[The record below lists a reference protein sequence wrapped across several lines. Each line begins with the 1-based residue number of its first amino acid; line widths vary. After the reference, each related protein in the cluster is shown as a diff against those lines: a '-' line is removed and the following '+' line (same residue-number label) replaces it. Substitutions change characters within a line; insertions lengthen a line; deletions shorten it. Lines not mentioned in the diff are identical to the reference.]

1 VVAIETALL
10 AGADGIALRPEA
22 FLGGEDANHHC
33 TGCSRG
39 RAARSTMCS
48 GLSPTVSYCHILRN
62 LGVGMELT
70 GETDFALANRI
81 FAASSGLCQRSPE
94 GGGAASRK
102 TGLARQILAVWG
114 KYSCPKAPILV

>member
-1 VVAIETALL
+1 MVGHEAALL
-10 AGADGIALRPEA
+10 AGADGAALRPDA
-22 FLGGEDANHHC
+22 LLGGEDANHHC

-70 GETDFALANRI
+70 GAMDVALANCVSCMPATGGVFR
-81 FAASSGLCQRSPE
+81 ATAVTEDERTE
-94 GGGAASRK
+94 GMP
-102 TGLARQILAVWG
+102 LAFQPAR
-114 KYSCPKAPILV
+114 

>member
-1 VVAIETALL
+1 MVGHEAALS
-10 AGADGIALRPEA
+10 AGADGAALRPDA
-22 FLGGEDANHHC
+22 LLGGEDANHHC

-81 FAASSGLCQRSPE
+81 FAASSSLCQRPP
-94 GGGAASRK
+94 GRGR
-102 TGLARQILAVWG
+102 L
-114 KYSCPKAPILV
+114 P